1 MSLSCFTVVKYAISD
16 AAKVAKSACLIPRD
30 NESGKYNVKKT

>member
-1 MSLSCFTVVKYAISD
+1 MFLAYFIVVKYAISD

-30 NESGKYNVKKT
+30 SESGKSNVKN